1 MENLEERAKQI
12 EEELNDTQLPS
23 TEVNKGGSLT
33 VGESTL
39 QDLQN
44 KFLQKQ
50 IEGGKTLTEISTDF
64 AKASVTNEIINSD
77 TEENREFRKGL
88 AKRQKKALEEGFTQ
102 DVEKGKTRTIEEKK
116 KKAEAFYSAFR
127 PILEYDFS
135 NLIKKDDE
143 KERRASKTYEDRSY
157 GIWMMIGMLLFLT
170 VPYFIISFILA
181 LFNGI
186 NAILEE
192 INTFGKIAKYVVLSI
207 VIIFFSVLIVYCT
220 ILSIDHVFGTS
231 ILRLA

>member
-1 MENLEERAKQI
+1 MDNLEERAKQI
-12 EEELNDTQLPS
+12 EEELEDTQLPS
-23 TEVNKGGSLT
+23 TEASGGSLA

-50 IEGGKTLTEISTDF
+50 IEDGKTLTEISTDF

-77 TEENREFRKGL
+77 NKENKEFRKGL
-88 AKRQKKALEEGFTQ
+88 AKKQKKALEEGFTQ
-102 DVEKGKTRTIEEKK
+102 DVEKGKAKTIEEKK

-143 KERRASKTYEDRSY
+143 KEHRPSKTYEDRSY
-157 GIWMMIGMLLFLT
+157 GIFMMIGMLLFLT
-170 VPYFIISFILA
+170 IPYFIISFILA

-207 VIIFFSVLIVYCT
+207 VIIFFSGLIVYCS
-220 ILSIDHVFGTS
+220 LLGIDYLFGTS
-231 ILRLA
+231 ILR

>member
-1 MENLEERAKQI
+1 MDNLEERAKQI
-12 EEELNDTQLPS
+12 EEELEDTQLPS
-23 TEVNKGGSLT
+23 TEASGGSLA

-50 IEGGKTLTEISTDF
+50 IEDGKTLTEISTDF

-77 TEENREFRKGL
+77 NKENKEFRKGL
-88 AKRQKKALEEGFTQ
+88 AKKQKKALEEGFTQ
-102 DVEKGKTRTIEEKK
+102 DVEKGKAKTIEEKK

-135 NLIKKDDE
+135 NLIKKDGE
-143 KERRASKTYEDRSY
+143 KEHRPSKTYEDRSY
-157 GIWMMIGMLLFLT
+157 GIFMMIGMLLFLT
-170 VPYFIISFILA
+170 IPYFIISFILA

-207 VIIFFSVLIVYCT
+207 VIIFFSGLIVYCS
-220 ILSIDHVFGTS
+220 LLGIDYLFGTS
-231 ILRLA
+231 ILR

>member
-1 MENLEERAKQI
+1 MDNLEERAKQI
-12 EEELNDTQLPS
+12 EEELEDTQLPS
-23 TEVNKGGSLT
+23 TEAGEGGSLT

-50 IEGGKTLTEISTDF
+50 IEDGKTLTEISTDF

-77 TEENREFRKGL
+77 SEENKEFRKGL
-88 AKRQKKALEEGFTQ
+88 AKKQKRALEEGFTQ
-102 DVEKGKTRTIEEKK
+102 DVEKGKTKTIEEKK

-135 NLIKKDDE
+135 NLIKRDDG
-143 KERRASKTYEDRSY
+143 KERRVAKTYEDRSY
-157 GIWMMIGMLLFLT
+157 GIFMMIGMLLFLT
-170 VPYFIISFILA
+170 VPYFVISFILA
-181 LFNGI
+181 LFNGV

-207 VIIFFSVLIVYCT
+207 VIIFFSILILYCS
-220 ILSIDHVFGTS
+220 LLGIDHFFGTS
-231 ILRLA
+231 ILS

>member
-1 MENLEERAKQI
+1 MDNLEERAKQI
-12 EEELNDTQLPS
+12 EEELENTQLPS
-23 TEVNKGGSLT
+23 TEVSKGGSLT

-50 IEGGKTLTEISTDF
+50 IEDGKTLTEISTDF

-77 TEENREFRKGL
+77 DKENKEFRKGL
-88 AKRQKKALEEGFTQ
+88 AKKQKKALEEGFTQ
-102 DVEKGKTRTIEEKK
+102 DVQKGKTKTIEEKK
-116 KKAEAFYSAFR
+116 RKAEAFYSAFR

-143 KERRASKTYEDRSY
+143 KEYRPSKTYEDRSY
-157 GIWMMIGMLLFLT
+157 GIFMMIGMLLFLT
-170 VPYFIISFILA
+170 VPYFIISFVLA

-207 VIIFFSVLIVYCT
+207 VIIFFSGLIVYCS
-220 ILSIDHVFGTS
+220 LLGIDYLFGTS
-231 ILRLA
+231 ILR